1 MKLLRLHAGILGT
14 KKRSG
19 KRVKTVRGGKTGG
32 TQRLRVDGAKLRKLR
47 EDAELSVRALAFAV
61 GVDPST
67 VMDLESGQRESSQ
80 LRTVR
85 SLASHP
91 AIDVDY
97 SELLI
102 EEAAP
107 APATTPRPAANI
119 PPRSSLDAYV
129 NEERQL
135 GPVPRIDTEHGA
147 LPLFGAT
154 DLVRVFSS
162 PSNVA
167 GERFCVSGRVHAT
180 RGLSYTD
187 GLVLGIR
194 HQDGSRFEI
203 LRHIGTLE
211 TPMSLTV
218 LTTTVEQTRRLQ
230 TAWTQQTDVTLV
242 IRVVT
247 THDVPDDTEH
257 VFVTNSAG
265 GEDVR
270 RSRRHNA
277 EIWRGFTQIEP
288 KGMVPKPH
296 PWALLVDA
304 VIL

>member
-1 MKLLRLHAGILGT
+1 MKLLRLHAGILST

-19 KRVKTVRGGKTGG
+19 KRTKTARGRKAAGV
-32 TQRLRVDGAKLRKLR
+32 QRLRVDSAKLRKLR

-67 VMDLESGQRESSQ
+67 VMDLESGRREWSQ

-85 SLASHP
+85 SIASHP
-91 AIDVDY
+91 ALDVDY
-97 SELLI
+97 RELLV
-102 EEAAP
+102 EELAP
-107 APATTPRPAANI
+107 ASAVMPKSTANI

-129 NEERQL
+129 NEERRL
-135 GPVPRIDTEHGA
+135 GAAPQIETEHGA

-162 PSNVA
+162 PSSVA
-167 GERFCVSGRVHAT
+167 GERFCVTGRVHAT

-211 TPMSLTV
+211 NPMSLTV

-230 TAWTQQTDVTLV
+230 AAWTQQTDVSLV
-242 IRVVT
+242 IRVIT
-247 THDVPDDTEH
+247 THDIPDEPERVLVIGQTKCDEVH
-257 VFVTNSAG
+257 
-265 GEDVR
+265 R
-270 RSRRHNA
+270 PRRHGS
-277 EIWRGFTQIEP
+277 ELWRGFMQIEP
-288 KGMVPKPH
+288 KGSVAKPH
-296 PWALLVDA
+296 PWALLVEFIA
-304 VIL
+304 